1 VRLCF
6 GLKRDTENLRCWAKI
21 FSFFFRAPR
30 FLYCKLTKWF
40 TKIEYT
46 MKDRKQELESV
57 AWNWI
62 IRAFLV

>member
-30 FLYCKLTKWF
+30 FLCCKLTK
-40 TKIEYT
+40 
-46 MKDRKQELESV
+46 
-57 AWNWI
+57 
-62 IRAFLV
+62 